1 MKKIIFTIIIFSLI
15 IFTTLIKNSS
25 KEIDKEIFKLEE
37 EISILKNEREMLKLE
52 HDYLTSPKKLT
63 ELQKLYFDDELINY
77 ESSKFGE
84 LIMKENELLIIKKN
98 NFLSNE
104 KR

>member
-1 MKKIIFTIIIFSLI
+1 MKNAIFVFIILGLI

-37 EISILKNEREMLKLE
+37 DISILKNELEMLKLE

-63 ELQKLYFDDELINY
+63 ELQKLYFEEELINY
-77 ESSKFGE
+77 DLSKFGE
-84 LIMKENELLIIKKN
+84 IIINENELLILKKDK
-98 NFLSNE
+98 FLSNE
-104 KR
+104 

>member
-1 MKKIIFTIIIFSLI
+1 MKNSIFIFIIFGLI

-37 EISILKNEREMLKLE
+37 DISILKNEREMLKLE

-63 ELQKLYFDDELINY
+63 ELQKLYFEEELINY
-77 ESSKFGE
+77 DLSKFGE
-84 LIMKENELLIIKKN
+84 IIINENELLILKKDK
-98 NFLSNE
+98 FLSNE
-104 KR
+104 

>member
-1 MKKIIFTIIIFSLI
+1 MKKIIFTVIICSLI

-52 HDYLTSPKKLT
+52 HDYLTSQKKLT

-104 KR
+104 

>member
-1 MKKIIFTIIIFSLI
+1 MKNAIFTFIILSLI

-37 EISILKNEREMLKLE
+37 DISILKNELEMLKLE

-63 ELQKLYFDDELINY
+63 ELQKLYFEEELIY
-77 ESSKFGE
+77 YDLSKFGE
-84 LIMKENELLIIKKN
+84 IIINENELLILKKDK
-98 NFLSNE
+98 FLSNE
-104 KR
+104 

>member
-37 EISILKNEREMLKLE
+37 EISILKNERDMLKLE

-104 KR
+104 

>member
-1 MKKIIFTIIIFSLI
+1 MKNVIFVFIILGLI

-37 EISILKNEREMLKLE
+37 DISILKNEREMLKLE

-63 ELQKLYFDDELINY
+63 EFQKLYFDEELINY
-77 ESSKFGE
+77 DLSKFGE
-84 LIMKENELLIIKKN
+84 IIINENELLILKKDK
-98 NFLSNE
+98 FLSND
-104 KR
+104 

>member
-1 MKKIIFTIIIFSLI
+1 MKNTIFILIIFGLI

-37 EISILKNEREMLKLE
+37 DISILKNEREMLKLE

-63 ELQKLYFDDELINY
+63 ELQKLYFEEELINY
-77 ESSKFGE
+77 DLSKFGE
-84 LIMKENELLIIKKN
+84 IIINENELLILKKDK
-98 NFLSNE
+98 FLSNE
-104 KR
+104 

>member
-1 MKKIIFTIIIFSLI
+1 MKNTIFIFIIFNLI

-37 EISILKNEREMLKLE
+37 DISILKNEREMLKLE

-63 ELQKLYFDDELINY
+63 ELQKLYFDEELINY
-77 ESSKFGE
+77 DLSKFGE
-84 LIMKENELLIIKKN
+84 IIINENELLILKKDK
-98 NFLSNE
+98 FLSNE
-104 KR
+104 

>member
-37 EISILKNEREMLKLE
+37 EISILLNEREMLKLE
-52 HDYLTSPKKLT
+52 QDYLTSPKKLT

-104 KR
+104 

>member
-1 MKKIIFTIIIFSLI
+1 MKKIIFTVIICSLI

-37 EISILKNEREMLKLE
+37 EISILKNEREMLRLE
-52 HDYLTSPKKLT
+52 HDYLTSPKKLI

-77 ESSKFGE
+77 ELSKFGE

-104 KR
+104 

>member
-1 MKKIIFTIIIFSLI
+1 MKKIIFTIVIFSLI

-37 EISILKNEREMLKLE
+37 DISILKNEREMLKLE

-63 ELQKLYFDDELINY
+63 ELQKLYFEEELINY
-77 ESSKFGE
+77 DLSKFGE
-84 LIMKENELLIIKKN
+84 IIINENELLILKKDK
-98 NFLSNE
+98 FLSNE
-104 KR
+104 

>member
-1 MKKIIFTIIIFSLI
+1 MKNTIFIFIIFGLI

-37 EISILKNEREMLKLE
+37 DISILKNEREMLNLE

-63 ELQKLYFDDELINY
+63 ELQKLYFEEELINY
-77 ESSKFGE
+77 DLSKFGE
-84 LIMKENELLIIKKN
+84 IIINENELLILKKDK
-98 NFLSNE
+98 FLSNE
-104 KR
+104 

>member
-1 MKKIIFTIIIFSLI
+1 MKNAIFVFIILGLI

-37 EISILKNEREMLKLE
+37 DISILKNEREMLKLE

-63 ELQKLYFDDELINY
+63 ELQKLYFEEELINY
-77 ESSKFGE
+77 DLSKFGE
-84 LIMKENELLIIKKN
+84 IIINENELLILKKDK
-98 NFLSNE
+98 FLSNE
-104 KR
+104 

>member
-1 MKKIIFTIIIFSLI
+1 MKNSIFIFIIFGLI

-37 EISILKNEREMLKLE
+37 DISILKNEREMLKLE

-63 ELQKLYFDDELINY
+63 EFQKLYFDEELINY
-77 ESSKFGE
+77 DLSKFGE
-84 LIMKENELLIIKKN
+84 IIINENELLILKKDK
-98 NFLSNE
+98 FLSNE
-104 KR
+104 

>member
-1 MKKIIFTIIIFSLI
+1 MKNSIFIFIIFGLI

-37 EISILKNEREMLKLE
+37 DISILKNEREMLKLE

-63 ELQKLYFDDELINY
+63 ELQKLYFEEELINY
-77 ESSKFGE
+77 DLSKFGE
-84 LIMKENELLIIKKN
+84 IIINKNELLILKKDK
-98 NFLSNE
+98 FLSND
-104 KR
+104 

>member
-1 MKKIIFTIIIFSLI
+1 MKNVIFVFIILGLI

-37 EISILKNEREMLKLE
+37 DISILKNEREMLKLE

-63 ELQKLYFDDELINY
+63 ELQKLYFEEELINY
-77 ESSKFGE
+77 DLSKFGE
-84 LIMKENELLIIKKN
+84 IIINENELLILKKDK
-98 NFLSNE
+98 FLSNE
-104 KR
+104 

>member
-1 MKKIIFTIIIFSLI
+1 MFL
-15 IFTTLIKNSS
+15 LDLLDLYQAVL
-25 KEIDKEIFKLEE
+25 KEALRAF
-37 EISILKNEREMLKLE
+37 SILKNEREMLKLE

-104 KR
+104 

>member
-1 MKKIIFTIIIFSLI
+1 MKNTIFIFIIFGLI

-37 EISILKNEREMLKLE
+37 DISILKNELEMLKLE

-63 ELQKLYFDDELINY
+63 ELQKLYFEEELINY
-77 ESSKFGE
+77 DLSKFGE
-84 LIMKENELLIIKKN
+84 IIINEDELLILKKDK
-98 NFLSNE
+98 FLSNE
-104 KR
+104 

>member
-1 MKKIIFTIIIFSLI
+1 MKNTIFIFIIFGLI

-37 EISILKNEREMLKLE
+37 DISILKNEREMLKLE

-63 ELQKLYFDDELINY
+63 ELQKLYFEEELINY
-77 ESSKFGE
+77 DLSKFGE
-84 LIMKENELLIIKKN
+84 IIINENELLILKKDK
-98 NFLSNE
+98 FLIN
-104 KR
+104 K

>member
-1 MKKIIFTIIIFSLI
+1 MKNTIFIFIIFGLI

-37 EISILKNEREMLKLE
+37 DISILKNEREMLKLE

-63 ELQKLYFDDELINY
+63 ELQKLYFEEELINY
-77 ESSKFGE
+77 DLSKFGE
-84 LIMKENELLIIKKN
+84 IIINENELLILKKDK
-98 NFLSNE
+98 FLSNE
-104 KR
+104 

>member
-1 MKKIIFTIIIFSLI
+1 MKNTIFILIIFGLI

-37 EISILKNEREMLKLE
+37 DISILKNELEMLKLE

-63 ELQKLYFDDELINY
+63 ELQKLYFEEELIY
-77 ESSKFGE
+77 YDLSKFGE
-84 LIMKENELLIIKKN
+84 IIINENELLILKKDK
-98 NFLSNE
+98 FLSNE
-104 KR
+104 